1 MQIVQSV
8 DCKVCKKIMLTLKQV
23 QGDEAGNADADMRQH
38 DTLS

>member
-8 DCKVCKKIMLTLKQV
+8 DCKDCKKMQTLKQV